1 MKNGTPSDRCQAGR
15 AHRRGNTE
23 KHKVSFCVTPCRCVL
38 CPPGLTLI
46 AQGLTNFTLSVDDV
60 NFR

>member
-38 CPPGLTLI
+38 FPPDLILI
-46 AQGLTNFTLSVDDV
+46 AYGSTNLMLYMDDV